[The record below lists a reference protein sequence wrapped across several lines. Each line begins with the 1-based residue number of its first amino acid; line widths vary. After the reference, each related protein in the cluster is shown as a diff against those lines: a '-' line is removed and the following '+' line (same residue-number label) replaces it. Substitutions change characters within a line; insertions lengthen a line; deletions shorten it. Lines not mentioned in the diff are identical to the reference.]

1 MARAQCS
8 YLFWGCAGKNW
19 PAFEAVDKDRDKR
32 LQKLGVY
39 WTRYVAFNV
48 GKELGC
54 CFYSDFDI

>member
-54 CFYSDFDI
+54 CF